1 MDWVGDCGGLFD
13 GLIRLTDLLIN
24 PMAVYALQT
33 KLASLIVNFKK
44 SETNKEL
51 NTDGDDDGESKNGFD
66 NNSPP
71 SKTKKLK

>member
-1 MDWVGDCGGLFD
+1 
-13 GLIRLTDLLIN
+13 
-24 PMAVYALQT
+24 MAVYALQT

-66 NNSPP
+66 NNSTS
-71 SKTKKLK
+71 SKTKKSK